1 MIIFNEVLVVSF
13 LLFTPTWAFP
23 PSGVELG
30 GSRRRRDV
38 TCRDNV
44 EHPSNNICC
53 KNCPAGKYV
62 KSPCT
67 RAGEMGECEECVFG
81 TYIEHSSGLE
91 RCFKCT
97 LCRPDQEVVRPC
109 TSTQDTE
116 CQCKAGRFCAPDQAC
131 EVCKTCSRCKKD
143 EVIVRNCTTTTNT
156 ECKKIQSPSASTSV
170 IAPVIGMFLLVAFCC
185 LIWAIV
191 WYRKRRRPTD
201 SQSNRPDGLKAGEH
215 YSEERR
221 NGQTRRLS
229 FPNLLS
235 PRQPVRSK
243 SSASIEDERKELF
256 ESLSSSA
263 SNSQQS
269 ITIQHS
275 SAFPAS
281 PPRASPMVPWKS
293 NERDDEQFPELVP
306 LNGEE
311 SLRRCFEYFE
321 ELDVD
326 YHKRF
331 FRHLG
336 IVDNVIKSKEHLS
349 FEDRMH
355 EVLNIWV
362 EKMGRD
368 ASLNDLLKALLVFNQ
383 RRTAENIKQKAI
395 DYGHYKCEN
404 EFCEP
409 FSGIV

>member
-235 PRQPVRSK
+235 PRQP
-243 SSASIEDERKELF
+243 
-256 ESLSSSA
+256 
-263 SNSQQS
+263 
-269 ITIQHS
+269 
-275 SAFPAS
+275 
-281 PPRASPMVPWKS
+281 
-293 NERDDEQFPELVP
+293 DDEQFPELVP